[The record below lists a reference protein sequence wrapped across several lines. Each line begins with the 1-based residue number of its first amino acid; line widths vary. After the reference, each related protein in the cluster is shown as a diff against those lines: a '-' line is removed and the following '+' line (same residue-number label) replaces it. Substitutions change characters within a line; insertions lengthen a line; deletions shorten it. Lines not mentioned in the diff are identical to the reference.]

1 MLDDI
6 TDKKYCFLMILST
19 MFSVVS
25 EVMKMQ
31 SVHHLLEPILEP
43 LIRRVVSLYY
53 WINLLVIISLTFIC

>member
-53 WINLLVIISLTFIC
+53 GINLLVIITLTFLF